1 MKILF
6 LDNDGVV
13 CLTQQWGGRAKKIKK
28 WKMFNDGNPPVNVR
42 MDSFD
47 PKAVKVLNEVL
58 EKTGAEIVVSSD
70 WKLYCT
76 LDELK
81 QMFTDYGVIKQ
92 PIDCTP
98 NHVLTAVEKNADVRV
113 EEIKEW
119 LTTHPEVTAWVAVDD
134 LDLSKLDNFVHT
146 KKMNEGIKQNGIK
159 DKLIKILNK

>member
-1 MKILF
+1 MKVLF

-13 CLTQQWGGRAKKIKK
+13 CLMSQWGGRSKKLKK
-28 WKMFNDGNPPVNVR
+28 WKMFNDGNPPASVR

-47 PKAVKVLNEVL
+47 QKAVNILNDVLTE
-58 EKTGAEIVVSSD
+58 TGAEIVVSSD

-98 NHVLTAVEKNADVRV
+98 NHFLSTIDKNAEIRVAEIEEWLSTHPDVEK
-113 EEIKEW
+113 
-119 LTTHPEVTAWVAVDD
+119 WVAIDD
-134 LDLSKLDNFVHT
+134 LDLSKLKNFVHT
-146 KKMNEGIKQNGIK
+146 KKMNEGIKQSGIK
-159 DKLIKILNK
+159 DKLINILNK